1 MSFCQDRTP
10 NLRHSSL
17 GHFRGGGEQRT
28 SSYPDAVL
36 LEATLPE
43 QCEAGSGAHIT
54 VAVETQG
61 RRRVVPVDA
70 PSHVLCVVYYME
82 TDPLKQCG

>member
-1 MSFCQDRTP
+1 MRFCQDRTP

-28 SSYPDAVL
+28 SREPDAVL
-36 LEATLPE
+36 LEATLPK

-54 VAVETQG
+54 VAVGTQG
-61 RRRVVPVDA
+61 RRRVDTLFLWMLLLMCSVWFIIW
-70 PSHVLCVVYYME
+70 
-82 TDPLKQCG
+82 KQIL